1 MVPTRIL
8 RRARPLGLLLTSVA
22 SLVVCRAYAQ
32 GDVASPD
39 PPDEASARTG
49 FGIWT
54 YGKPLD
60 KDREGAATYLDDEVL
75 SLLGDAG
82 VYFVY
87 GLRQKDIGP
96 ELLERLGRCRA
107 AGIEVHVSVT
117 PMAKDVEFVN
127 IWSFERLKD
136 EIDEVLA
143 FLGAAG
149 LLGDPVTTLVYDM
162 EPLVEKQFPL
172 YGKNWGVIRQLRR
185 YGAIQRQFVE
195 FNRHVRQAHGLEV
208 RICSSLIQAMDPWDG
223 DNDLMCLFGLMGDAE
238 ASMSYMTYRRGDFGR
253 DYIVDHCRLL
263 DGGDTIILNAWKKKD
278 HFCWG
283 DLQCAIDD
291 ARLVLSCPDKTFGL
305 EIWALWYFLK
315 SYGVEGLRAFTQA
328 LSGDPSEWP
337 TVNVC
342 HEGLR
347 SITWR
352 LLLTGTSLLDSFAPM
367 FRAGF
372 SAY

>member
-1 MVPTRIL
+1 MVATRIL
-8 RRARPLGLLLTSVA
+8 RRARLLR
-22 SLVVCRAYAQ
+22 LVSMSMAILFACRAYGQ
-32 GDVASPD
+32 NGVASPGA
-39 PPDEASARTG
+39 PNAAPARTG

-60 KDREGAATYLDDEVL
+60 KDREGASTYLDDKTL

-96 ELLERLGRCRA
+96 ELVERLGRCQA

-117 PMAKDVEFVN
+117 PMAEDIEFVN
-127 IWSFERLKD
+127 IWSFERLRD
-136 EIDEVLA
+136 EIEEVLA

-162 EPLVEKQFPL
+162 EPLVEKPFPL
-172 YGKNWGVIRQLRR
+172 YGKDWAVIRQLRR
-185 YGAIQRQFVE
+185 YGAVQRQFVE
-195 FNRHVRQAHGLEV
+195 FNRYVREDYGLEV
-208 RICSSLIQAMDPWDG
+208 RICSSLVQAIDPRDG
-223 DNDLMCLFGLMGDAE
+223 DDDLTCLFGLMGDAQ

-263 DGGDTIILNAWKKKD
+263 NDGDTIILNAWKEKD

-291 ARLVLSCPDKTFGL
+291 ARLVLSCADKDFGL

-315 SYGVEGLRAFTQA
+315 SYGAEGLRAFTEA

-337 TVNVC
+337 AVEVR

-347 SITWR
+347 SVAWR
-352 LLLTGTSLLDSFAPM
+352 LLLTGTSVLDSFGPL
-367 FRAGF
+367 FRVAF